1 MNIMAPVPKT
11 PIKVLQLL
19 VTMPV
24 GGAEIMVADIAT
36 GLDPGRFEVVTA
48 CLGEP
53 GPMGEELR
61 CRGKRVVSLG
71 LDLKRTSTFSL
82 VRRVRELLKEIRPD
96 ILHTHLYH
104 ANLYG
109 RLAALGLGLPGVVAT
124 VHNIYSRVKWHRCL
138 ANYLLAR
145 VSDYVLVFSPQ
156 VRDDVFRF
164 DRVPAARLKM
174 LTPGVRLEEPNP
186 GETREEI
193 RSRLGISG
201 FCVGNVARL
210 EEQKGHE
217 DLLAAVSKVRGEIPD
232 LTVLLVGDGSRGA
245 RLRALTQ
252 DLGLGQVVRFLGVRR
267 DIPRI
272 LQALDVFLMPS
283 RWEGIPLTILEAMGY
298 GLPVISTMVGRVP
311 EIIQDGVNG
320 RLTPVA
326 DPEALA
332 RAILELYR
340 EPGKRRQWGEQARR
354 TVQEKYTLKHFLEQF
369 AAIYLELYEK
379 GRGH

>member
-1 MNIMAPVPKT
+1 MAPVPKT